1 MLVNFVVVMVIY
13 VQYIVSYFDIIISQE
28 LIDLVNLTF
37 TKFRKLKPMYSN
49 DHCNDFDQRIQ
60 LKTKPKEL
68 KYFSKH
74 SSEEK
79 G

>member
-37 TKFRKLKPMYSN
+37 TKFIKLKPMYIVMIIVIN
-49 DHCNDFDQRIQ
+49 LI
-60 LKTKPKEL
+60 KE
-68 KYFSKH
+68 FN
-74 SSEEK
+74 
-79 G
+79 